1 MAGLTL
7 RKPSERK
14 TTPARIGR
22 PGKGLTASASR
33 AEESSG
39 SLLRLDQSWQ
49 REVMAYYRSVGECW
63 NPAQYYSR
71 AMERIRFFPAIR
83 NDRGVPEEVE
93 SGDLVNLFQRIQTP
107 SNSPGDLS
115 ELAGTYG
122 RLQFLIGDGLL
133 TVTKEDGDEVWEYLS
148 PMELRLNPQ
157 SDRGKPQEYR
167 RYRAPGALP
176 EELTEAPDNE
186 FAELEGDDVRVWRLW
201 RRHPEY
207 SQWADSPVRPVRE
220 LYEVLQRLTLAVGA
234 EASSRAAQRGLLFIP
249 EELSFSTGDPTQ
261 DENPEEDPLIREF
274 QEAMQRAIRNPGT
287 AEAMAPFIM
296 RAAGV
301 TTTAGGAVPTADLIK
316 WMALGPSERY
326 LEGEMWD
333 RVISRLAGSL
343 DLPKEMLTGIE
354 DVSHWSAWFLDEI
367 GFRQHTGPTV
377 VRFCNDLAGAYLRPA
392 AIAEGIDNAENV
404 TVWFDASQAINH
416 PDETGTARDAH
427 DRLVISDAYY
437 REKIGAPDDSAP
449 EGEELDRRVAI
460 KLKEFPSDM
469 QPEPT
474 DGAAN
479 PAQGGR
485 GGDVVEGTPDGSD
498 PRPNGQKAPSPAG
511 PQMASMIVGAA
522 MMQIDRGRELAGQR
536 LIRRAQSCDE
546 CRDKVKDVPTALV
559 AASLGADTVR
569 GVIEGYA
576 TEASLVSGIGDA
588 FATRLRAWDVNGGWP
603 EQIGS
608 MVEQH
613 ALRSL
618 YQEKVPPLP
627 PGFLAACV
635 RAVS

>member
-1 MAGLTL
+1 
-7 RKPSERK
+7 
-14 TTPARIGR
+14 
-22 PGKGLTASASR
+22 
-33 AEESSG
+33 
-39 SLLRLDQSWQ
+39 
-49 REVMAYYRSVGECW
+49 MAYYRAVGECW

-71 AMERIRFFPAIR
+71 AMERIRFYPAIR
-83 NDRGVPEEVE
+83 NDRGIPEEVE
-93 SGDLVNLFQRIQTP
+93 TGDLVNLFQRIQTP
-107 SNSPGDLS
+107 SAPPGDLS
-115 ELAGTYG
+115 ELAGAFG

-133 TVTKEDGDEVWEYLS
+133 TVTQEGGDEVWEYLS
-148 PMELRLNPQ
+148 PMELRLNPRTD
-157 SDRGKPQEYR
+157 DRKPQEYR
-167 RYRAPGALP
+167 RMRAPGATP
-176 EELTEAPDNE
+176 EELTEAPDDQ
-186 FAELEGDDVRVWRLW
+186 FAELSGDDVRVWRLW

-249 EELSFSTGDPTQ
+249 EELSFASADPTQ

-274 QEAMQRAIRNPGT
+274 QEAMSRAIRNPGT

-301 TTTAGGAVPTADLIK
+301 TTTAGGSTPTADLIK
-316 WMALGPSERY
+316 WMALGPGDRY

-333 RVISRLAGSL
+333 KVIARLAGSL

-392 AIAEGIDNAENV
+392 ALDAGIANAENV

-449 EGEELDRRVAI
+449 DGEELDRRVAI

-469 QPEPT
+469 QPGIPT
-474 DGAAN
+474 GG
-479 PAQGGR
+479 PAPNAGGR
-485 GGDVVEGTPDGSD
+485 QNDGQQGPPQNGSD
-498 PRPNGQKAPSPAG
+498 PRPSGQKQPAPAG
-511 PQMASMIVGAA
+511 PQMAMMIVGAA
-522 MMQIDRGRELAGQR
+522 MMQIDRARELAGQR
-536 LIRRAQSCDE
+536 LVRRSQSCVE
-546 CRDKVKDVPTALV
+546 CRDKIKDVPVALV
-559 AASLGADTVR
+559 AASLGQDAVR
-569 GVIEGYA
+569 SVIDGY
-576 TEASLVSGIGDA
+576 TNEAALVGGIGDA
-588 FATRLRAWDVNGGWP
+588 FATRLRAWSVNGGWP
-603 EQIGS
+603 EQLGH

-618 YQEKVPPLP
+618 YQSEGPPLP
-627 PGFLAACV
+627 PGFHAACQ
-635 RAVS
+635 RAVA